1 MWCGEACG
9 EASPQHESLDVLDCE
24 VAAAQRVAHLV
35 RVRVSA
41 RVRVGLGEVAA
52 AQRVAHL
59 GRVDAAARVAVRLTE
74 GLSHG
79 RRPMESA
86 RRCIRRIGNLE
97 AIPLGSGAMARLWL
111 AEHMHASCLHSVA
124 KPPAFRGHPVG
135 GDPVVAL
142 P

>member
-1 MWCGEACG
+1 MR
-9 EASPQHESLDVLDCE
+9 ASTSS
-24 VAAAQRVAHLV
+24 
-35 RVRVSA
+35 SA
-41 RVRVGLGEVAA
+41 RSQRLSASRTWLGLGLALGLGLGLGEVAA

-59 GRVDAAARVAVRLTE
+59 GRVDAAARVAVRLAD